1 MQNIELWDYSFVF
14 IFHLDEML
22 DIPEIFWQK
31 YRCQVWLI
39 KFHRQISGYIW
50 KARWYLCDRFNQGFG
65 NTDVCCILPRLAWT
79 NPRPHLSLP
88 RLYRSLCRAHNLNGV
103 AVFLC
108 VLSKLSTLSSSF
120 EFSSKICHDEIISTS
135 PPSSKT
141 GEVKRSLS
149 AKEQQSV
156 MGGGD
161 LDMRAS
167 VESVD
172 TKGVQIGKSYPGIA
186 SPPPPRH
193 KA

>member
-1 MQNIELWDYSFVF
+1 MCLVHVVHS
-14 IFHLDEML
+14 
-22 DIPEIFWQK
+22 
-31 YRCQVWLI
+31 
-39 KFHRQISGYIW
+39 
-50 KARWYLCDRFNQGFG
+50 
-65 NTDVCCILPRLAWT
+65 
-79 NPRPHLSLP
+79 
-88 RLYRSLCRAHNLNGV
+88 
-103 AVFLC
+103 
-108 VLSKLSTLSSSF
+108 SSSF
-120 EFSSKICHDEIISTS
+120 EFFPENMSRWNNKHLL
-135 PPSSKT
+135 PPSSTT

-193 KA
+193 KSQARIGMNALPFSCEIPFNSSSPHHQLGWMLSSSSTVPIPPNFPQIISRLGASAVWGQKLIILAVTHQQKTSNSPQTQIRSNLL